1 MAETVGERLA
11 RLEPIVQQVKED
23 ALTARANVHKTNDFV
38 QGQVRRVD
46 LLEWRATRSEERLDE
61 QEENVTK
68 IEAVCDRL
76 VRSIDNFTERVEQPA
91 LVTHQVRDAW
101 GAAKRR
107 TRFKIVSAAIALLC
121 APELVKEAA
130 AALARLL
137 AHVR

>member
-1 MAETVGERLA
+1 MAGTVGERVA
-11 RLEPIVQQVKED
+11 RLEEIVQQAKED
-23 ALTARANVHKTNDFV
+23 ATTARANVHKTNDFV

-46 LLEWRATRSEERLDE
+46 LLEWRATRSEERLAE

-101 GAAKRR
+101 GSAKRR
-107 TRFKIVSAAIALLC
+107 TRFKIVSGVVALFC
-121 APELVKEAA
+121 APELMKAAA

-137 AHVR
+137 ARVH

>member
-38 QGQVRRVD
+38 QGQVRRID
-46 LLEWRATRSEERLDE
+46 LLEWRETRSEERLTE
-61 QEENVTK
+61 QEGNVTR
-68 IEAVCDRL
+68 IESICDRL
-76 VRSIDNFTERVEQPA
+76 VHSIDNLTARVEPPA

-107 TRFKIVSAAIALLC
+107 TRFKIVSAVIALFC
-121 APELVKEAA
+121 APELVKSAA

-137 AHVR
+137 AHVH